1 MAKAGVNIED
11 PSLSIGHDLPS
22 DSTVSDRNRAFRIR
36 HLRLFRASR
45 VRVLGV
51 GGELKST
58 VCSTR
63 GRRAVLM
70 GPLGDLKVPAV
81 YRHFAR
87 IVGSMMK
94 NDNYRPDVIAH
105 DLHPQYLSTIL
116 AQSIGMPCVGVQH
129 HHAHAVSVMAE
140 WGIERRIVAICCD
153 GVGYGTDGAAWGGE
167 VLSCDTA
174 SFERRAH
181 LEYFPLVGG
190 NLAAVETWRPAAALA
205 WQAFGNDWRA
215 DCAPMFAR
223 IPDMKLELFE
233 QMRTRTLNAPLTS
246 SMGRLF
252 DGVAFLLGICD
263 CNTGLADA
271 ASTLEEIASDGTAE
285 PYPYETRFDK
295 GEMIM
300 SPAPMIRG
308 IVRDIAAGVSAN
320 EISARFHETVARM
333 LSATALMS
341 CDACSL
347 TTVVLAGG
355 CFANRRLR
363 SRLIERLEGRHLRV
377 CASRRLSCGDETLA
391 LGQCIA
397 GAAVSDRVQQCA

>member
-1 MAKAGVNIED
+1 M
-11 PSLSIGHDLPS
+11 
-22 DSTVSDRNRAFRIR
+22 
-36 HLRLFRASR
+36 RLFRASR

-70 GPLGDLKVPAV
+70 GPVGDLKVPSV
-81 YRHFAR
+81 YRHFTR
-87 IVGSMMK
+87 IVSSIMK

-116 AQSIGMPCVGVQH
+116 AKSIGLPCVGVQH

-140 WGIERRIVAICCD
+140 WGIDRRVVAICCD

-205 WQAFGNDWRA
+205 CQAFGNNWRV
-215 DCAPMFAR
+215 DCAPIFAR
-223 IPDMKLELFE
+223 IPQLTLELFE
-233 QMRTRTLNAPLTS
+233 QMRTRALNAPVTS

-252 DGVAFLLGICD
+252 DAVAFLLGICD
-263 CNTGLADA
+263 RNTGLADA
-271 ASTLEEIASDGTAE
+271 ASALEAIAVDGRAE
-285 PYPYETRFDK
+285 PYPYETRFER
-295 GEMIM
+295 GAMIM

-308 IVRDIAAGVSAN
+308 IVRDIAAGHSAA

-341 CDACSL
+341 CDACGL

-355 CFANRRLR
+355 CFANRKLR
-363 SRLIERLEGRHLRV
+363 SRLTQRLEDRHLRV
-377 CASRRLSCGDETLA
+377 CASRQLLWGDETLA